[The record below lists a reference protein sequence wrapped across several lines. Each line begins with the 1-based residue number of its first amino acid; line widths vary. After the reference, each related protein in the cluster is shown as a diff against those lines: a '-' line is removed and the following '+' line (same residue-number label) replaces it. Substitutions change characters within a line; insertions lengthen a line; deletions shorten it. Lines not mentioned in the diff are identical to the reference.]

1 LAILAGFC
9 AATDD
14 CRGRGAACA
23 VTRMLA
29 SVSGPEEAEIVL
41 NAGADIIDLKDPA
54 RGALGALEPARVC
67 ETVAAVAGRR
77 PVSAVTGDTPM
88 EPEHV
93 RAAVRAMAACGVMFV
108 KQGIYPGGDAAAC
121 IRALAPMAAKV
132 KLVAVM
138 FADLAPD
145 LTLLPV
151 LREVGFAGCMLDTAS
166 KGNGRLL
173 DHMDVWQLGRFVE
186 ACYQHDLF
194 SGLAG
199 GLELPDIPRLLLLA
213 PGYLGFRTALCGEG
227 GRTAGVEREATQAV
241 RALIPPETAER
252 SAGVDHR
259 LLAARGY
266 APRAESESGV
276 HDRVF
281 VRDLVLPISI
291 GAYAHERKAPQRVR
305 FDVEVLVARGG
316 RATQD
321 MRDVFSYD
329 VISDGIRLLIGEG
342 HIPLVE
348 MLAERI
354 AAMLLGYPRVVKV
367 AVRLEKLDTGSGC
380 VGVAIERTRGSAEGS
395 AALPRIVDNAQ
406 R

>member
-1 LAILAGFC
+1 MAIQPAFC
-9 AATDD
+9 TAIGA
-14 CRGRGAACA
+14 CRESGTASA

-29 SVSGPEEAEIVL
+29 SVTGPDEAEIVL
-41 NAGADIIDLKDPA
+41 NAGADVVDLKDPL
-54 RGALGALEPARVC
+54 RGALGALEPARVR

-121 IRALAPMAAKV
+121 IRALAPLASKV

-145 LTLLPV
+145 LMLLAL

-186 ACYQHDLF
+186 ACHQHDLL

-227 GRTAGVEREATQAV
+227 GRAARVEREAAHAV
-241 RALIPPETAER
+241 RALIPPETEER
-252 SAGVDHR
+252 SDSVDYR

-266 APRAESESGV
+266 TPRAESDLAV
-276 HDRVF
+276 YDRVF
-281 VRDLVLPISI
+281 VRDLVLPVSI
-291 GAYAHERKAPQRVR
+291 GAYARERKAPQRVR

-316 RATQD
+316 HVTQD

-342 HIPLVE
+342 HIALVE

-354 AAMLLGYPRVVKV
+354 AAMLLAYPRVVKA

-380 VGVAIERTRGSAEGS
+380 VGVAIERTRGLTDASE
-395 AALPRIVDNAQ
+395 ALPRIVDNAP